1 MKQLKSTTVFAT
13 LTIFFEKKIMTV
25 VMFAIFLKRIHNR
38 LIHLTWPPSPG
49 SSCQRKE
56 TLAVQDKIENV
67 ILLTEMTTTITQ
79 NPN

>member
-1 MKQLKSTTVFAT
+1 
-13 LTIFFEKKIMTV
+13 
-25 VMFAIFLKRIHNR
+25 MFVISLEEIHNR
-38 LIHLTWPPSPG
+38 LIHLIWSPSPG

-67 ILLTEMTTTITQ
+67 ILLTEMTATITQ